1 DRDDN
6 LLFVRERLLKSEA
19 DLASLL
25 ELYGRVRAGK
35 RVTPDTA
42 NPLIEILRLSGITR
56 VAQAHPVTSS
66 PLHLFTSSAPRLTL
80 RNRIYARVFDR
91 AWVRANMPDAELRR
105 QRAAFRKGLL
115 RSAAV
120 ACAVVGVVGTLALS
134 AVSQRDRAR
143 RLLYVADMNVAQQ
156 AVSEGN

>member
-1 DRDDN
+1 TGGHPYLTQRLCQAVADELAGGALERASASNPASEVGQAFQPAYRRTRAGWKACPTLVDRLCAELFLSHGAQDRDDN

-80 RNRIYARVFDR
+80 
-91 AWVRANMPDAELRR
+91 
-105 QRAAFRKGLL
+105 
-115 RSAAV
+115 
-120 ACAVVGVVGTLALS
+120 
-134 AVSQRDRAR
+134 
-143 RLLYVADMNVAQQ
+143 
-156 AVSEGN
+156 